1 MNREQ
6 TVERLRAWA
15 RRAQSEAQYADTR
28 DDRLKWQGQ
37 AQALSGVASLLGEQG
52 AQLSDFEI
60 WSQVVSDR
68 EKSLTAWKER
78 QSGPEINTYAGQM
91 AGYDVALTA
100 LKDVDGVVWPRREP
114 HAG

>member
-6 TVERLRAWA
+6 TVDRLRAWA

-28 DDRLKWQGQ
+28 ADQLSWLGQ
-37 AQALSGVASLLGEQG
+37 AQALSGVASLLAEAGERV
-52 AQLSDFEI
+52 ADFDLWE
-60 WSQVVSDR
+60 QVVADR
-68 EKSLTAWKER
+68 EKSLASWKEV

-100 LKDVDGVVWPRREP
+100 LKDVDGVVWPRRDP
-114 HAG
+114 HVG

>member
-37 AQALSGVASLLGEQG
+37 AQALSGVASLLVEQG

-60 WSQVVSDR
+60 WTQVVSDR

>member
-28 DDRLKWQGQ
+28 EDRLAWQGQ
-37 AQALSGVASLLGEQG
+37 AQALTGVASLLAEQG
-52 AQLSDFEI
+52 AQASDFDV
-60 WSQVVSDR
+60 WAQVVSDR
-68 EKSLTAWKER
+68 EKSLTAWKEA
-78 QSGPEINTYAGQM
+78 QEGPDINTYAGQM

-100 LKDVDGVVWPRREP
+100 LRDVDGVVWPRREP

>member
-28 DDRLKWQGQ
+28 EDRLKWAGQ
-37 AQALSGVASLLGEQG
+37 AQALAGVASLLSEQG
-52 AQLSDFEI
+52 ADMSDFDI
-60 WSQVVSDR
+60 WTQVVSDR
-68 EKSLTAWKER
+68 EKCLASWKQQ
-78 QSGPEINTYAGQM
+78 QSGSEINTFAGQM

-100 LKDVDGVVWPRREP
+100 LKDVDGVVWPRREA
-114 HAG
+114 HTN

>member
-28 DDRLKWQGQ
+28 EDRLKWQGQ
-37 AQALSGVASLLGEQG
+37 AQALSSVASLLAEQG
-52 AQLSDFEI
+52 AQRSDFEI

-68 EKSLTAWKER
+68 EKSLAAWQER
-78 QSGPEINTYAGQM
+78 QSGQEINLYAGQM
-91 AGYDVALTA
+91 AGYDVALTT
-100 LKDVDGVVWPRREP
+100 LKDVDGVVWPRLDP
-114 HAG
+114 HVG

>member
-28 DDRLKWQGQ
+28 EARLKWQGQ
-37 AQALSGVASLLGEQG
+37 AQALSGVASLLAEQG
-52 AQLSDFEI
+52 AQLSDFDI
-60 WSQVVSDR
+60 WTHAVSDR
-68 EKSLTAWKER
+68 EKALAAWKET
-78 QSGPEINTYAGQM
+78 QSGLDINTYAGQM
-91 AGYDVALTA
+91 EGYDVALTA